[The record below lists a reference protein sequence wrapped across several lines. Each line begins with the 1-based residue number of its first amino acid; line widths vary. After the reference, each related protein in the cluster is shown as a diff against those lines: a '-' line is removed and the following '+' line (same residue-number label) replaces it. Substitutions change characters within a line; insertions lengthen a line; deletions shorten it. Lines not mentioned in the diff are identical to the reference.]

1 MRFGEVV
8 KKIEKLDLMV
18 QTHQYCYEFQYYYE
32 LKYCDVVIRVFKEWL
47 KIDNC
52 DNKNQWE
59 FSIDLD
65 KINNF
70 SIDEKDN
77 SYLIKIKLSIN
88 REDCNMHKLQLILHL
103 QLTKTYVYNCSHYG
117 CNLQTQYL
125 V

>member
-1 MRFGEVV
+1 MKFGEVV

-70 SIDEKDN
+70 SIDENDN
-77 SYLIKIKLSIN
+77 SYLIKINNKSFLIKKVYDEKHIKDVEFWEN
-88 REDCNMHKLQLILHL
+88 CKRETI
-103 QLTKTYVYNCSHYG
+103 
-117 CNLQTQYL
+117 
-125 V
+125 

>member
-18 QTHQYCYEFQYYYE
+18 NSHKYYYDFQYYYQ
-32 LKYCDVVIRVFKEWL
+32 LKYCDIVIRVFKEWL
-47 KIDNC
+47 KIENC
-52 DNKNQWE
+52 NSENPLE

-77 SYLIKIKLSIN
+77 IYLIKINNKSFYIEKIYDEKHIKDVEFWEN
-88 REDCNMHKLQLILHL
+88 CKRETI
-103 QLTKTYVYNCSHYG
+103 
-117 CNLQTQYL
+117 
-125 V
+125 

>member
-47 KIDNC
+47 KIENC

-70 SIDEKDN
+70 SIDENDN
-77 SYLIKIKLSIN
+77 SYLIKKGYDEKHIKELEFWEN
-88 REDCNMHKLQLILHL
+88 CKRETI
-103 QLTKTYVYNCSHYG
+103 
-117 CNLQTQYL
+117 
-125 V
+125 